1 MFDRTSSGRSPSL
14 QLNLEFWQGAINLR
28 IYWFFLTL
36 FSILLYA
43 VPANAAQLL
52 FWRFE
57 AAQNRLTFT
66 TDSNVQP
73 QAQLIANPT
82 RLVIDLPGIR
92 LNRPTV
98 NQNVGGAIASIRI
111 GQFDN
116 QTTRMV
122 VELAP
127 GYTLDPQAVKI
138 RGETPTQWFV
148 ELPTPERLSTAS
160 TSSEPPTNESPSA
173 DLLSERTPTSEYVR
187 VTGLG
192 FYLPLRL
199 EDPDSISVTRD
210 RDRVNISLR
219 GTTLPTDLNNQDIAV
234 NRYGVS
240 NIEFSQTDD
249 SANLALNVAEDS
261 PDWWASVSRFGGLM
275 IYPRGNIGSLAEF
288 ENSEGDSEDNIAQ
301 NNRETATIQNIN
313 LGIGGSQ
320 LLIQSDREIQP
331 RIAQNGNTYEIAI
344 PNARLGSR
352 VSDRDIPSGLS
363 INRFQIRENNGNVV
377 ITVIPNRGYTVG
389 NINRRSDR
397 LTTISLDPSPVAN
410 NPPTTPPTSSDI
422 RIQVPPPEN
431 PNPLPPTR
439 LPSTP
444 RGDLPR
450 STSGRVVV
458 VIDPGHGGR
467 DPGAI
472 GIGGLQEKDVVLP
485 ISLEVARLLEQQ
497 GVRVIL
503 TRSDD
508 RFISLAGRAQ
518 LANRSRATLFVSIHA
533 NAISMSRPE
542 VNGVETFYFV
552 SGRQLAQYIQGS
564 IMESFDMN
572 NRGVKRARFYVLRNT
587 SMPSALVETGFV
599 TGREDAPR
607 LANPAFRDD
616 MAYAIARGILRY
628 LQAQGL

>member
-1 MFDRTSSGRSPSL
+1 M
-14 QLNLEFWQGAINLR
+14 R

-148 ELPTPERLSTAS
+148 ELPTPQRLSTVS
-160 TSSEPPTNESPSA
+160 TSSPPPANESPSP
-173 DLLSERTPTSEYVR
+173 DLLSERTPTQEYIK
-187 VTGLG
+187 VTGVG

-219 GTTLPTDLNNQDIAV
+219 GTTLPTDLRNQEIAV

-249 SANLALNVAEDS
+249 SANLVLNVAEDS
-261 PDWWASVSRFGGLM
+261 PNWWASVSRFGGLM
-275 IYPRGNIGSLAEF
+275 IYPRGNLGSLNEL
-288 ENSEGDSEDNIAQ
+288 ETNDDDDVAQ
-301 NNRETATIQNIN
+301 NNRETATIQNID
-313 LGIGGSQ
+313 LGIGGTQ

-331 RIAQNGNTYEIAI
+331 RIAQNGDTYQITI

-352 VSDRDIPSGLS
+352 VSDRDIPAGLS
-363 INRFQIRENNGNVV
+363 IDRFQIRENNGNVA
-377 ITVIPNRGYTVG
+377 IAVIPNRGYTVG
-389 NINRRSDR
+389 NVNRRSDR
-397 LTTISLDPSPVAN
+397 LTTISLDRGRVAN
-410 NPPTTPPTSSDI
+410 RPPAPPPRSTNPSNPSNIPI
-422 RIQVPPPEN
+422 RVPPPEN
-431 PNPLPPTR
+431 PSPTPPR
-439 LPSTP
+439 RPSTP

-450 STSGRVVV
+450 STSGRVVA

-518 LANRSRATLFVSIHA
+518 LANRNRATLFVSIHA
-533 NAISMSRPE
+533 NAISMSRPD
-542 VNGVETFYFV
+542 VNGLETFYFV
-552 SGRQLAQYIQGS
+552 TGRQLAEYIQS
-564 IMESFDMN
+564 SMLESFDMN

>member
-1 MFDRTSSGRSPSL
+1 LFDRTSSGRSPSL
-14 QLNLEFWQGAINLR
+14 QLNLFWQGAINLR

-36 FSILLYA
+36 LSVLICA

-66 TDSNVQP
+66 TDSGVQP

-122 VELAP
+122 VEFAP

-148 ELPTPERLSTAS
+148 ELPTPERISTAS
-160 TSSEPPTNESPSA
+160 TSSLPPANGSPSP
-173 DLLSERTPTSEYVR
+173 DLLSERTPTSEYVK

-219 GTTLPTDLNNQDIAV
+219 GTTLPTDLKNQDIAV

-240 NIEFSQTDD
+240 NIEFTQTDN
-249 SANLALNVAEDS
+249 SANLALSVAEDS

-275 IYPRGNIGSLAEF
+275 IYPRGNLGSLGEF
-288 ENSEGDSEDNIAQ
+288 ENSPDNSEDNIAQ
-301 NNRETATIQNIN
+301 NNRETATIQSIN

-352 VSDRDIPSGLS
+352 VSDRNIPSGLS

-397 LTTISLDPSPVAN
+397 VTTISLNQGRVAN
-410 NPPTTPPTSSDI
+410 NPPASPSTSSDI

-431 PNPLPPTR
+431 PSPPPPTR

-450 STSGRVVV
+450 STSGRVVA

-518 LANRSRATLFVSIHA
+518 LANRSRATVFVSIHA
-533 NAISMSRPE
+533 NAISMSRPD

-552 SGRQLAQYIQGS
+552 SGRQLAEYIQGS
-564 IMESFDMN
+564 ILESFDMN

-607 LANPAFRDD
+607 LANPQFRDD

>member
-1 MFDRTSSGRSPSL
+1 M
-14 QLNLEFWQGAINLR
+14 R

-66 TDSNVQP
+66 TDSGVQP
-73 QAQLIANPT
+73 QAQLIADPT
-82 RLVIDLPGIR
+82 RLVIDLPGIQ

-122 VELAP
+122 VEFAP

-148 ELPTPERLSTAS
+148 ELPAPERISTAS
-160 TSSEPPTNESPSA
+160 TSSEPPANELPSA
-173 DLLSERTPTSEYVR
+173 ALLSERTPTSEYVK

-192 FYLPLRL
+192 FYVPLRL

-219 GTTLPTDLNNQDIAV
+219 GTTLPTDLKNQDIPV
-234 NRYGVS
+234 HRYGVS
-240 NIEFSQTDD
+240 NIEFTQTDN
-249 SANLALNVAEDS
+249 SANLALSVAEDS

-275 IYPRGNIGSLAEF
+275 IYPRGNIGNLAEF
-288 ENSEGDSEDNIAQ
+288 ENSPDNSEDNLAQ
-301 NNRETATIQNIN
+301 NNRETATIQSIN

-320 LLIQSDREIQP
+320 LLIQSDRDIQP
-331 RIAQNGNTYEIAI
+331 RIAQNGNTYQIVI

-397 LTTISLDPSPVAN
+397 VTTISLDPGRVAN
-410 NPPTTPPTSSDI
+410 NPSPSPSTSSDI
-422 RIQVPPPEN
+422 PIPVPPPEN
-431 PNPLPPTR
+431 PSPPPPTR

-450 STSGRVVV
+450 STSGRVVA

-472 GIGGLQEKDVVLP
+472 GIGGLREKDVVLP

-518 LANRSRATLFVSIHA
+518 LANRSRATVFVSIHA
-533 NAISMSRPE
+533 NAISMSRPD

-552 SGRQLAQYIQGS
+552 SGRQLAEYIQGS

-607 LANPAFRDD
+607 LANPQFRDD

>member
-1 MFDRTSSGRSPSL
+1 M
-14 QLNLEFWQGAINLR
+14 R

-36 FSILLYA
+36 ISVLLCA

-66 TDSNVQP
+66 TDSGVQP

-82 RLVIDLPGIR
+82 RLIIDLPGIQ

-98 NQNVGGAIASIRI
+98 NQNVGGAIANIRI
-111 GQFDN
+111 GQFDT
-116 QTTRMV
+116 QTTRLV
-122 VELAP
+122 IELAP
-127 GYTLDPQAVKI
+127 GYTVDPQAVTI

-148 ELPTPERLSTAS
+148 ELPTPQLINTAS
-160 TSSEPPTNESPSA
+160 VTPRTPENAPSSA
-173 DLLSERTPTSEYVR
+173 DLLSERTPTSELVR

-192 FYLPLRL
+192 FYVPLRL
-199 EDPDSISVTRD
+199 EEPESVTVTRD
-210 RDRVNISLR
+210 RDLVNITLR
-219 GTTLPTDLNNQDIAV
+219 GVTLPDDLRNRDIAV
-234 NRYGVS
+234 NNYGVS
-240 NIEFSQTDD
+240 NIKFSQQEN
-249 SANLALNVAEDS
+249 SANLALNVSEDS

-275 IYPRGNIGSLAEF
+275 IYPRGNLGSLAAL
-288 ENSEGDSEDNIAQ
+288 ENSEDNSEDNIAQ
-301 NNRETATIQNIN
+301 NTRETATIQNVD

-320 LLIQSDREIQP
+320 LLIQSDREIQT
-331 RIAQNGNTYEIAI
+331 RISQSGNTYQILI
-344 PNARLGSR
+344 PNARLDSR
-352 VSDRDIPSGLS
+352 VSDRNVPSGLS
-363 INRFQIRENNGNVV
+363 INRFQIRQDNNNVV
-377 ITVIPNRGYTVG
+377 ITLIPNRGYSVG
-389 NINRRSDR
+389 DINRRSDR
-397 LTTISLDPSPVAN
+397 LTTVSLNVNRAANPSPSPS
-410 NPPTTPPTSSDI
+410 NPSNPNTTPIP
-422 RIQVPPPEN
+422 VPPPEN
-431 PNPLPPTR
+431 PDVLPPT

-450 STSGRVVV
+450 STSGRVIA

-518 LANRSRATLFVSIHA
+518 LANRSRATVFVSIHA

-552 SGRQLAQYIQGS
+552 SGRQLAEYIQGS

-607 LANPAFRDD
+607 LANPQFRDD